1 MCCCRNYRI
10 VVQDIDVSLFRIFLE
25 YLYGKPLD
33 YENYRQEELVELL
46 AVADRYEVMVIV
58 HLLFTLSL
66 THRQVQDN
74 QFSARQLRVIIC
86 GCVRR
91 CGLYLL

>member
-46 AVADRYEVMVIV
+46 AVADRYEVMEIV

-66 THRQVQDN
+66 THRHLLFVL
-74 QFSARQLRVIIC
+74 S
-86 GCVRR
+86 VRSS
-91 CGLYLL
+91 